1 MEKPNLIRI
10 LLVDDDE
17 DCRLMIREAMKEGN
31 IDNEVYEVQSG
42 EEALDFLY
50 RRGRYADAPRPGLI
64 YLDIDMPG
72 ISGLDVLKELR
83 SNEEFRTIPIV
94 MMTNLD
100 DDREKIQAA
109 RLGANSYTLKPAN
122 PVRFIQTVIEAT
134 NYWISIHERPKSDI
148 DPRPSERPMP

>member
-1 MEKPNLIRI
+1 MERPSLIRI

-31 IDNEVYEVQSG
+31 IENEVYEVRTG

-50 RRGRYADAPRPGLI
+50 HRGKYAESPRPGLI

-83 SNEEFRTIPIV
+83 SNEQFRTIPIV

-109 RLGANSYTLKPAN
+109 RLGANSYTLKPTS

-134 NYWISIHERPKSDI
+134 NYWISVHERPKTEAES
-148 DPRPSERPMP
+148 RP